1 MASSETFTQQPLQI
15 DASSKAISAP
25 SSSSASLTSEL
36 EALNVLHRSLI
47 NLETAGTP
55 PPPKPV
61 NPKRGAQ
68 VSKLK
73 DSANAAYRK
82 STFDEAIR
90 LYTYAID
97 MALGRP
103 GWEPVAL
110 VREELAPLYANRAQA
125 HMSQQNWPEGW
136 VDAQL
141 SVESGDSGNT
151 KAWWRGGK
159 CLAEMGRW
167 EESREWLN
175 KGLEVEGRTGE
186 GVKEIRSL
194 LTEVEAELERSGKS
208 T

>member
-1 MASSETFTQQPLQI
+1 MASETFIQHPLQI

-25 SSSSASLTSEL
+25 SSSSASLTNEL
-36 EALNVLHRSLI
+36 EALNALHRNLI
-47 NLETAGTP
+47 SLETPGTP

-61 NPKRGAQ
+61 NPKRSAQ

-125 HMSQQNWPEGW
+125 QMAQQNWAEGY

-141 SVESGDSGNT
+141 SV
-151 KAWWRGGK
+151 
-159 CLAEMGRW
+159 
-167 EESREWLN
+167 
-175 KGLEVEGRTGE
+175 
-186 GVKEIRSL
+186 
-194 LTEVEAELERSGKS
+194 
-208 T
+208 